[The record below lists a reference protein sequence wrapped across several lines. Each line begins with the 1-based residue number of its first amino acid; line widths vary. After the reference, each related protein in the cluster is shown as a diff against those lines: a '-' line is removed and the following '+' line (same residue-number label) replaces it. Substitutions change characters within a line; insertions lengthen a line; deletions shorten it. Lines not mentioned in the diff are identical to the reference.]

1 MKGETM
7 DKSFDIQ
14 AYMTKGVE
22 RVVGDIVRATFR
34 NPRESAYMARFA
46 LASRAASKRRRKAE
60 NAGEHIPAFPQRSI
74 FHPAVDLGHIPD
86 RDKEQENAPMHEE

>member
-1 MKGETM
+1 MERNTREEPVMNPRSMKGETM

-22 RVVGDIVRATFR
+22 RVVGDIARATFR

-60 NAGEHIPAFPQRSI
+60 NAGEHIPAFLIASIRS
-74 FHPAVDLGHIPD
+74 DLE
-86 RDKEQENAPMHEE
+86 R